1 MNDSNRRTMTDFL
14 FAQPSFASG
23 LSRLV
28 DFGCT
33 FDHYNISR
41 TPAEAD
47 TRAAVSDWLSVG
59 DDLQAAIN
67 DVMDDDKRA
76 A

>member
-1 MNDSNRRTMTDFL
+1 MNNTNRRTITDFL
-14 FAQPSFASG
+14 FAQASFASG
-23 LSRLV
+23 LGRLV

-33 FDHYNISR
+33 FDAYNISR

-59 DDLQAAIN
+59 DDIQAAI
-67 DVMDDDKRA
+67 DSAMDGDEQA